1 MAIIRFPSE
10 APVRSALIDRA
21 MMVSL
26 RWLQWFQL
34 VSDRIGAV
42 SRVDAAYDPPNLA
55 AGAAVTADVSFDG
68 VSPDDFVTGVSFTP
82 MTVAG
87 VATSFMRL
95 IGNVSAAN
103 VVSVTFIN
111 VGPGAIDLDA
121 GTIRI
126 QVEQAT

>member
-1 MAIIRFPSE
+1 M
-10 APVRSALIDRA
+10 RSALIDRA
-21 MMVSL
+21 LMVSL

-55 AGAAVTADVSFDG
+55 PGASVTADVSFNG
-68 VSPDDFVTGVSFTP
+68 ASPEDFVTGVSFTP
-82 MTVAG
+82 MTAAG